1 MYRLLFFGF
10 ITSFFLGSSQTKSST
25 TFLDV
30 NYFKGNIPIHNVDI
44 LHLVQGHPEGVIIGW
59 NHRTNEKKEW
69 EQQMILNAFEQL
81 SKNIAEE
88 KEL

>member
-44 LHLVQGHPEGVIIGW
+44 LHLVQGHPEEVSLVGTIEL
-59 NHRTNEKKEW
+59 TEKKNGN
-69 EQQMILNAFEQL
+69 NAIIIQTTVCRL
-81 SKNIAEE
+81 YIKI
-88 KEL
+88 